1 MPEGIYAAAAG
12 MAAQQTQMDAI
23 ANDIANVNTAGYHS
37 ERIGFQDLVYTAE
50 QNVPIGSGSKTIDLG
65 RTEEEGS
72 IQQNGDPLSLAITG
86 PGYFQVRRSDGSVAL
101 TRNGQFGL
109 DASGAVVTASGE
121 RLVPPI
127 TVPKGTDPSDIKIGA
142 NGAVSVNGK
151 SIGQITVVDVPNEGG
166 LQPVGDSLFVA
177 TAASG
182 AAGPLRSSTIEQGAL
197 ETSNVD
203 MGTAMVDMIQAQR
216 GYELASNAIK
226 TQDELLN
233 VANQLVK

>member
-37 ERIGFQDLVYTAE
+37 QRIGFSDLVYTAE
-50 QNVPIGSGSKTIDLG
+50 QNVPVGAGARTIDLG
-65 RTEEEGS
+65 RTAAEGS
-72 IQQNGDPLSLAITG
+72 IQQNGDPLSLAISG
-86 PGYFQVRRSDGSVAL
+86 PGYLQVRRADGSVAL
-101 TRNGQFGL
+101 TRNGQLSL
-109 DASGAVVTASGE
+109 DASGAIVTASGE

-127 TVPKGTDPSDIKIGA
+127 TVPKGTDPSDIKVSTD
-142 NGAVSVNGK
+142 GAVSANGK
-151 SIGQITVVDVPNEGG
+151 QLGQITVVDVPNEGG
-166 LQPVGDSLFVA
+166 LQPAGDSLFVA

-182 AAGPLRSSTIEQGAL
+182 AASPLRSSTIEQGAL

>member
-12 MAAQQTQMDAI
+12 MAAQQAQIDAV
-23 ANDIANVNTAGYHS
+23 ANDIANVNTTGYHS
-37 ERIGFQDLVYTAE
+37 QRIGFRDLIYTAE
-50 QNVPIGSGSKTIDLG
+50 QNVPVGSGSAAIDLG
-65 RTEEEGS
+65 RTEEQGTL
-72 IQQNGDPLSLAITG
+72 QQTGNPFSLAING
-86 PGYFQVRRSDGSVAL
+86 PGYFQVRQADGSIAL
-101 TRNGQFGL
+101 TRNGEFST
-109 DASGAVVTASGE
+109 DANGSIVTSSGQ

-127 TVPKGTDPSDIKIGA
+127 TLPKGTDPSTVKVTPDGT
-142 NGAVSVNGK
+142 VSAGGRALGK
-151 SIGQITVVDVPNEGG
+151 LTIVDVNSEAG
-166 LQPVGDSLFVA
+166 LRAAGDGLFVA

-182 AAGPLRSSTIEQGAL
+182 AAAPLPTSTVEQGFL

-203 MGTAMVDMIQAQR
+203 MGSAMVQMIQAQR